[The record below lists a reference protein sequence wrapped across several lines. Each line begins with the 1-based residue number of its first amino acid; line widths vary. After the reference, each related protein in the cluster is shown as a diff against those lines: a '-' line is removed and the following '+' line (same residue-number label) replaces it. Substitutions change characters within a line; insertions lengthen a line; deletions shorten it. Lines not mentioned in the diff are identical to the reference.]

1 MEMMLKIVLGILLG
15 TILLCIGFYYFYFLR
30 QPVRDI
36 PNDPN
41 VFVSPANG
49 KIIAIIENPMEDT
62 ILYKNNRK
70 VLDHFADGL

>member
-1 MEMMLKIVLGILLG
+1 MKMVLKIVLGVILG
-15 TILLCIGFYYFYFLR
+15 AILLCVLFYSLYFLR

-49 KIIAIIENPMEDT
+49 KIIAIIENPTEDT
-62 ILYKNNRK
+62 VLYKNHRK
-70 VLDHFADGL
+70 VLDHFVDGI